1 MHQALPSKRTWSEP
15 LGLTPA
21 AAALGIF
28 VLSFAT
34 LAGAW
39 YFQFVLHYQPCHLCL
54 IQRIPYYIV
63 IPLSFAIA
71 IAARY
76 DAPRRF
82 VFGGLAVLA
91 AAALVSAALGGR
103 SEPVYVFLP
112 PGYAENPKERYPAL
126 YLLHGTPGRPLN
138 FIQVGDLG
146 VLEDTLVAEHRI
158 HPMVLVMPEGAFG
171 LFGDTEWANSVR
183 PGNDWESWV
192 TEDVVTAVDGRFR
205 VATSA
210 DARGIAGLSEGGYG
224 ALNIGIHHL
233 DEFHLIES
241 WSGYMGA
248 DNIKAIFGGEPSLLR
263 YNSPAITVK
272 AVAPVMRKDGD
283 FIWFYCGSRD
293 GSILGQN
300 YRFASELAMLGVP
313 HEFSVPGGSHSW
325 KLWRSMAGEALQVA
339 STHLT
344 ASNPTTGRAARH
356 SHAGK
361 RAAKGARARRLS

>member
-1 MHQALPSKRTWSEP
+1 MLSDRGWKISVGVIALA
-15 LGLTPA
+15 LA
-21 AAALGIF
+21 ASG
-28 VLSFAT
+28 
-34 LAGAW
+34 LAGA
-39 YFQFVLHYQPCHLCL
+39 FQYGWTFWLYRGFPPPSVSVKLQHGTLLEFP
-54 IQRIPYYIV
+54 
-63 IPLSFAIA
+63 
-71 IAARY
+71 
-76 DAPRRF
+76 
-82 VFGGLAVLA
+82 
-91 AAALVSAALGGR
+91 LVSAALGGR

-300 YRFASELAMLGVP
+300 YRFASELAMLG
-313 HEFSVPGGSHSW
+313 
-325 KLWRSMAGEALQVA
+325 
-339 STHLT
+339 
-344 ASNPTTGRAARH
+344 
-356 SHAGK
+356 
-361 RAAKGARARRLS
+361 